1 MMKVLALTG
10 GIGSGKSFVL
20 KIFSS
25 LGIPVYSSDDRTKE
39 IYLEDKDLQMSL
51 MDLLGTDIVKDGVL
65 NTKLM
70 ASKIFGNDKLKQEM
84 EDIVFPKIL
93 KDIHHWI
100 SLQEGSKPPFV
111 IIESAIVLEKD
122 IFKHLADKVLT
133 ISSPLEIRI
142 KRVNMRDGWPE
153 DKIMDRI
160 NHQWSDSQRES
171 KSDYIIISNNEKA
184 LLPQVLSVYNKM
196 INS

>member
-39 IYLEDKDLQMSL
+39 IYLEDKDLQRSL

-93 KDIHHWI
+93 EDIHHWI